1 MFADVVIEGGGIKA
15 IGLIGA
21 IHEAEKRGY
30 EWKRLAGT
38 SAGAII
44 ASFLAAG
51 YTAEELK
58 KIMLEMNYK
67 QFIRKKGILHLPV
80 IGQISNLL
88 RYSGIYCGDALEEWV
103 WRKLLAKGVRT
114 FQDLDKPVYIIA
126 SDITSGT
133 LLKLPDDLIQ
143 FDIEP
148 STFEIAKAV
157 RMSASI
163 PFYFQPVRLK
173 TNDGTKNGNRYHYIV
188 DGGILSN
195 FPVWI
200 FDSEFYPKWPTFGFR
215 LVSEKTGKPNKVK
228 GPLSLGHALI
238 NTMMDAHDMLH
249 LKEKDFV
256 RTIMVNTL
264 GTKTTEFDIS
274 DEQREKLY
282 LSGVNSAKK
291 FFNQWNF
298 AQYASTYRSKEIQS

>member
-1 MFADVVIEGGGIKA
+1 MYADIVIEGGGVKA

-21 IHEAEKRGY
+21 IYEAEKRGY

-51 YTAEELK
+51 YTSEELK
-58 KIMLEMNYK
+58 KIMMEMDYK
-67 QFIRKKGILHLPV
+67 KFIRKKGILHVPF
-80 IGQISNLL
+80 IGPMTNLL
-88 RYSGIYCGDALEEWV
+88 RYSGIYSGDALEEWI
-103 WRKLLAKGVRT
+103 REKLLAKGVRV
-114 FQDLDKPVYIIA
+114 FKDLEKPVYIIA
-126 SDITSGT
+126 SDITNGT

-143 FDIEP
+143 FGIEP

-157 RMSASI
+157 RMSTSL
-163 PFYFQPVRLK
+163 PFFFQPVRLK
-173 TNDGTKNGNRYHYIV
+173 TNDGNKKGYHYIV

-215 LVSEKTGKPNKVK
+215 LVSEKTGKPHMIK
-228 GPLSLGHALI
+228 GPFSLGYALI
-238 NTMMDAHDMLH
+238 TTMMDAHDMLH
-249 LKEKDFV
+249 LKEQDFV

-274 DEQREKLY
+274 KEQREKLY
-282 LSGVNSAKK
+282 ISGVNSAKK

-298 AQYASTYRSKEIQS
+298 VKYVSIYRSKKSQA